1 MTKKAAV
8 TTTNSASGNDR
19 FSLGALAIDFLDTA
33 WRIAIP
39 VLIFA
44 GIGIFV
50 DVNAETKPWFT
61 LLGTIVG
68 FVFAGLL
75 VKKQLEAAEQEDKK

>member
-8 TTTNSASGNDR
+8 TTTNSASGNDH

-33 WRIAIP
+33 WRIAVP

-61 LLGTIVG
+61 LLGTLVG